1 VDSDIVRGIGLVVV
15 LGIGL
20 QWAARRVRVPSPL
33 IDLPRSGL
41 LTDVRGA
48 VVDGVR
54 RRAVRAGRPAGGA
67 RRRRPRAG
75 WRREGAAAVDMRHG

>member
-1 VDSDIVRGIGLVVV
+1 MDSDIVRGIGLVVV

-20 QWAARRVRVPSPL
+20 KWAARRVRVPSPL

-41 LTDVRGA
+41 LTD
-48 VVDGVR
+48 VR